1 MDRTGLKAERLLLV
15 GVGVGA
21 DAHDVEASLEELA
34 LLART
39 AGGIVTES
47 VTQRRHGIDP
57 HSYMGSGKAEEVRAR
72 CEELEVDVVVLDNE
86 LSPAQ
91 GHNLE
96 KLLGRR
102 VLDRTQLILDIFAS
116 RAKTR
121 GAKTQVELAQLE
133 YLLPRLKRM
142 WTHLE
147 RFEGG
152 IGMRGPGEKQL
163 ETDRR
168 LVRLKIQKLKR
179 ELRAVSRQRTMEVRQ
194 RRDCHTVALVGYTN
208 AGKSTLLNRL
218 TGARELVEDRLF
230 STLDTRTRTW
240 TLGSGR
246 KVLLSDTVGFVRRLP
261 HQLVSSFHATLEE
274 ARTADL
280 LLHVVDAGHPE
291 APQQIEVV
299 RDVLHEIGAE
309 VPTVLVFNKVDS
321 LENKA
326 DLAALQNEHHH
337 HQVAVSARTGA
348 GLDRLADL
356 VAAELGLNLSE
367 YLLDVPAGDGRLLAR
382 LASAGQ
388 VLERRYVGERVRL
401 RMLLE
406 TSMARKVES
415 FVVNGDG
422 KA

>member
-1 MDRTGLKAERLLLV
+1 LLLV
-15 GVGVGA
+15 GVGVGT

-47 VTQRRHGIDP
+47 VTQRRPGIDP

-179 ELRAVSRQRTMEVRQ
+179 ELQAVSRQRTMEVRQ
-194 RRDCHTVALVGYTN
+194 RHDCHTVALVGYTN

-218 TGARELVEDRLF
+218 TGAQELVEDRLF

-261 HQLVSSFHATLEE
+261 HQIVSSFHATLEE
-274 ARTADL
+274 ARMADL

-291 APQQIEVV
+291 APQQIAVV
-299 RDVLHEIGAE
+299 EDVLKEIGAQE
-309 VPTVLVFNKVDS
+309 VPTVLVFNKVDA

-326 DLAALQNEHHH
+326 DLAALQNEHHR

-356 VAAELGLNLSE
+356 VATELGLDLSE
-367 YLLDVPAGDGRLLAR
+367 YLLDVPAGDGRLLAQ
-382 LASAGQ
+382 LASAGK
-388 VLERRYVGERVRL
+388 VLERSYVGERVRL
-401 RMLLE
+401 RMMLE
-406 TSMARKVES
+406 TAMARKVES

-422 KA
+422 KR